1 MLFLYFRLWANFA
14 WIRKLPSLQ
23 QVGSLDAS
31 LAPVHLHLLPLEL
44 LLRDLLLLWLRGGGR
59 LVEGLLPLHQAQLDV
74 ARGRHVRVDASV
86 SAVGAAAHVRGAVH
100 LDVVDDQ
107 VVGVK
112 ALVLGVALGVLE
124 QVQQELGGL
133 LGPAALGGAVDLG
146 LKNKRNGLVQILL
159 KLNKS
164 LKKTL
169 FGFQKEGSNRKV
181 SPRLSKTVIY
191 FCFFI
196 TLYHSI
202 D

>member
-1 MLFLYFRLWANFA
+1 MWANFA

-44 LLRDLLLLWLRGGGR
+44 LLRDLLLLWLRGGGG

-107 VVGVK
+107 VVSVK

-133 LGPAALGGAVDLG
+133 LGPAALGRAVDLG

-159 KLNKS
+159 KLK
-164 LKKTL
+164 
-169 FGFQKEGSNRKV
+169 
-181 SPRLSKTVIY
+181 
-191 FCFFI
+191 CFF
-196 TLYHSI
+196 L
-202 D
+202 

>member
-1 MLFLYFRLWANFA
+1 M
-14 WIRKLPSLQ
+14 
-23 QVGSLDAS
+23 
-31 LAPVHLHLLPLEL
+31 
-44 LLRDLLLLWLRGGGR
+44 
-59 LVEGLLPLHQAQLDV
+59 

-159 KLNKS
+159 KL
-164 LKKTL
+164 KT
-169 FGFQKEGSNRKV
+169 
-181 SPRLSKTVIY
+181 
-191 FCFFI
+191 CFF
-196 TLYHSI
+196 
-202 D
+202 

>member
-1 MLFLYFRLWANFA
+1 M
-14 WIRKLPSLQ
+14 
-23 QVGSLDAS
+23 
-31 LAPVHLHLLPLEL
+31 
-44 LLRDLLLLWLRGGGR
+44 
-59 LVEGLLPLHQAQLDV
+59 
-74 ARGRHVRVDASV
+74 
-86 SAVGAAAHVRGAVH
+86 RGAVH